1 MIADKLDQLIAIVE
15 KGGDIFL
22 DGNKVGR
29 NLAIASSKIG

>member
-1 MIADKLDQLIAIVE
+1 MVDSGFIQVAELGAIL
-15 KGGDIFL
+15 KDLL